1 MASDVSC
8 NVCGTVVPASSAPV
22 FVKDGFEIVRCPSC
36 ALLFRRELPD
46 AEAVAAIYSDEYF
59 RRPEDDTGGQ
69 GYDDYLLEEELH
81 RLNADARV
89 RALGRHVAAGRLFDV
104 GAAAGFFMDEAQRAG
119 WDVHG
124 ADVSPTMSAY
134 GRDTLGLDLRTATFD
149 AVAIDG
155 PFDCVTMWDYIEHA
169 TDPLGDLRHAHDLLR
184 PGGVLALSTGDV
196 RSLVAR
202 ASRSRW
208 HLLTP
213 RHHNYF
219 FSAANLR
226 LACERAGFDVLSAR
240 HPGNRY
246 SLRYL
251 TYKLRSM
258 LPESG
263 AVRRVGDAFGE
274 SRVGRL
280 AVPVNLWDIVTVV
293 ARRRG

>member
-1 MASDVSC
+1 MAPDVTC
-8 NVCGTVVPASSAPV
+8 NVCGTLVPATAPPV
-22 FVKDGFEIVRCPSC
+22 FVKDGFDIVRCPQC
-36 ALLFRRELPD
+36 RLLFRRELPD
-46 AEAVAAIYSDEYF
+46 AEAVAAIYADEYF
-59 RRPEDDTGGQ
+59 RRPEGDAGGQ

-81 RLNADARV
+81 RLNAAARV
-89 RALGRHVAAGRLFDV
+89 RALSRHVAAGRLFDV
-104 GAAAGFFMDEAQRAG
+104 GAAAGFFMDEARQAG
-119 WDVHG
+119 WEVAG

-134 GRDTLGLDLRTATFD
+134 GRDALGLDLRTATFD
-149 AVAIDG
+149 AVDVSG

-196 RSLVAR
+196 TSLVAR
-202 ASRSRW
+202 ASGSRW

-226 LACERAGFDVLSAR
+226 LACDRAGFDVLSAK

-258 LPESG
+258 LPDSG

-274 SRVGRL
+274 SRVGRV
-280 AVPVNLWDIVTVV
+280 AVPVNLGDIVTVV
-293 ARRRG
+293 ARRR